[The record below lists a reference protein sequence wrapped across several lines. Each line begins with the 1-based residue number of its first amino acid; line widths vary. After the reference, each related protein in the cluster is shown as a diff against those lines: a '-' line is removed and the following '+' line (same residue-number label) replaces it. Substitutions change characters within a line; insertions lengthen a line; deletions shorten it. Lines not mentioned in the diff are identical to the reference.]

1 MGWKKSLLKYKDKM
15 NLSQLEENFKLSRV
29 KGDLADIV
37 EKAVV
42 FSNGCQEVRK
52 YDTAISCLNKLTS
65 DVKDDNKLLAVV
77 LTALGTAYWEKAQL
91 KKALEQ
97 FEQALLL
104 FKETGDNA
112 GKAAILS
119 IVGITYWRK
128 CEWDKAME
136 ILKDALSLKSDKDG
150 RFASLYGAFD
160 RGIATLKNRVRL
172 GRELEQPMKILQPLF
187 SSTAIH
193 LIVGNL
199 EELKTCLD
207 ESVTLAQQTGQT
219 DILNA
224 AEAIKL
230 L

>member
-1 MGWKKSLLKYKDKM
+1 M
-15 NLSQLEENFKLSRV
+15 NLSQLKENFKSSRI
-29 KGDLADIV
+29 KGDWGDIV
-37 EKAVV
+37 KKAVA
-42 FSNGCQEVRK
+42 FSNGSQEVRK
-52 YDTAISCLNKLTS
+52 FDPAIACLNKLAL
-65 DVKDDNKLLAVV
+65 DMEGDNKLLAVV

-97 FEQALLL
+97 FEKALLL
-104 FKETGDNA
+104 FKEAGDNS

-128 CEWDKAME
+128 CEWDKALG
-136 ILKDALSLKSDKDG
+136 ILKDALSLKPEREE

-160 RGIATLKNRVRL
+160 RGVATLQNRIRL

-187 SSTAIH
+187 SSSALH

-199 EELKTCLD
+199 EELKTSLD
-207 ESVTLAQQTGQT
+207 ESVELAQQLSQT
-219 DILNA
+219 DIIKA
-224 AEAIKL
+224 AEDIKL

>member
-1 MGWKKSLLKYKDKM
+1 M
-15 NLSQLEENFKLSRV
+15 NLSQLEKSFKSSRIE
-29 KGDLADIV
+29 GNWTDIV
-37 EKAVV
+37 KKAVA
-42 FSNGCQEVRK
+42 FSNGCQEIRK
-52 YDTAISCLNKLTS
+52 YDVAISCLNKLAL
-65 DVKDDNKLLAVV
+65 DMEGDNKLLAVV

-97 FEQALLL
+97 FEKALVL
-104 FKETGDNA
+104 FKEAGDNS

-128 CEWDKAME
+128 CEWDKALE
-136 ILKDALSLKSDKDG
+136 ILKDALSLKPEREE

-160 RGIATLKNRVRL
+160 RGVATLQNRIRL

-187 SSTAIH
+187 SSTALH

-199 EELKTCLD
+199 EALKISLD
-207 ESVTLAQQTGQT
+207 ESVELAQQLSQT
-219 DILNA
+219 DILKA
-224 AEAIKL
+224 AEGIKL

>member
-1 MGWKKSLLKYKDKM
+1 M
-15 NLSQLEENFKLSRV
+15 NLSQLEESFKASRIE
-29 KGDLADIV
+29 GDWLDIV
-37 EKAVV
+37 KKAVA

-52 YDTAISCLNKLTS
+52 FDAAIACLNKLAL
-65 DVKDDNKLLAVV
+65 DVKGEKELLAVV

-97 FEQALLL
+97 FEKALLL
-104 FKETGDNA
+104 FKEAGDNA

-128 CEWDKAME
+128 CEWDRALEIME
-136 ILKDALSLKSDKDG
+136 DALSLKSERSEREE
-150 RFASLYGAFD
+150 RFTSLYGAFD
-160 RGIATLKNRVRL
+160 RGAATLQNRIRL

-187 SSTAIH
+187 SSTALH
-193 LIVGNL
+193 LIVGNV

-207 ESVTLAQQTGQT
+207 ESVVLAQQLGQT
-219 DILNA
+219 DILKA
-224 AEAIKL
+224 AEGIKL

>member
-1 MGWKKSLLKYKDKM
+1 M
-15 NLSQLEENFKLSRV
+15 NLSQLEESFKASRIE
-29 KGDLADIV
+29 GDWADIV
-37 EKAVV
+37 KRAIA

-52 YDTAISCLNKLTS
+52 YDAAIACLNKLAL
-65 DVKDDNKLLAVV
+65 DVKDDKKLLAVV

-97 FEQALLL
+97 FEKALLL

-128 CEWDKAME
+128 CEWDKALE
-136 ILKDALSLKSDKDG
+136 IIEDALSLKPEREE

-160 RGIATLKNRVRL
+160 RGVATLKNRIRL
-172 GRELEQPMKILQPLF
+172 GRELEKPMKILQPLF
-187 SSTAIH
+187 SSTALH
-193 LIVGNL
+193 LIIGNS

-207 ESVTLAQQTGQT
+207 ESVELAQQLDQT
-219 DILNA
+219 DILKA
-224 AEAIKL
+224 AQSIKL